1 MAKMSENDH
10 EPDSQAR
17 SQFSD
22 TELGR
27 ALIAR
32 DNGAPL
38 SDEQIELLQ
47 VFDESNTPQAK

>member
-1 MAKMSENDH
+1 MSENDH